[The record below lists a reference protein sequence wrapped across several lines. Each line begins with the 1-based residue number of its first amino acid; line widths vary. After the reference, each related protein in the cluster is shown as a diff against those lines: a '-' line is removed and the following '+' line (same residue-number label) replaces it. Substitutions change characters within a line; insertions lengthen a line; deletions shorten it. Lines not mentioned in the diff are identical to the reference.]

1 MINKAKPMDEHIC
14 HELFNP
20 KMMRLG
26 GYKMAKIVHGSMKI
40 TKKDNLKAIAYL
52 SDDGSIYDADKRE
65 GRQLKFI
72 KQYAKAHGIA
82 IVKIIR
88 RNAMGPVIMNKHIQS
103 IIESIKKGEANAIIV
118 TEIAKISHNSIDS
131 YTKVGLINEAGG
143 TVISVMEGILKLPI
157 RRR

>member
-1 MINKAKPMDEHIC
+1 MTRHISRNK
-14 HELFNP
+14 
-20 KMMRLG
+20 
-26 GYKMAKIVHGSMKI
+26 KI

-65 GRQLKFI
+65 SRQLKFI
-72 KQYAKAHGIA
+72 KQYAKAHGIM

-118 TEIAKISHNSIDS
+118 TEIAKVSHNSIDS

>member
-1 MINKAKPMDEHIC
+1 MASHISR
-14 HELFNP
+14 N
-20 KMMRLG
+20 
-26 GYKMAKIVHGSMKI
+26 MKI

-52 SDDGSIYDADKRE
+52 SDDGSIYEADKRE
-65 GRQLKFI
+65 SKQLKFI
-72 KQYAKAHGIA
+72 KQYAKAHGIM

-88 RNAMGPVIMNKHIQS
+88 RNAMGPRIMEKHIQS

-118 TEIAKISHNSIDS
+118 TEIAKVSQNSVDS

>member
-1 MINKAKPMDEHIC
+1 M
-14 HELFNP
+14 
-20 KMMRLG
+20 
-26 GYKMAKIVHGSMKI
+26 
-40 TKKDNLKAIAYL
+40 

-65 GRQLKFI
+65 SRQLKFI
-72 KQYAKAHGIA
+72 KQYAKAHGIM

-118 TEIAKISHNSIDS
+118 TEIAKVSHNSIDS

>member
-1 MINKAKPMDEHIC
+1 MASHISR
-14 HELFNP
+14 N
-20 KMMRLG
+20 
-26 GYKMAKIVHGSMKI
+26 MKI

-52 SDDGSIYDADKRE
+52 SDDGSIYEADKRE
-65 GRQLKFI
+65 NKQLKFI
-72 KQYAKAHGIA
+72 KQYAKAHGIM

-88 RNAMGPVIMNKHIQS
+88 RNAMGPMIIEKHIQS

-118 TEIAKISHNSIDS
+118 TEIAKVSRNSIDS

>member
-1 MINKAKPMDEHIC
+1 MASHISR
-14 HELFNP
+14 N
-20 KMMRLG
+20 
-26 GYKMAKIVHGSMKI
+26 MKI

-52 SDDGSIYDADKRE
+52 SDDGSIYEADKRE
-65 GRQLKFI
+65 NKQLKFI
-72 KQYAKAHGIA
+72 KQYAKAHGIM

-88 RNAMGPVIMNKHIQS
+88 RNAMGPMIIEKHIQS
-103 IIESIKKGEANAIIV
+103 IIEFIKKGEANAIIV
-118 TEIAKISHNSIDS
+118 TEIAKVSRNSIDS